1 MTTLTIIW
9 ALIVVPAFTLFAY
22 YGIQWLYEDL
32 ETVTNNDKLGMY
44 AISGLLALGWPIIA
58 SIMIVKAIS
67 NYIDGPNG

>member
-22 YGIQWLYEDL
+22 FGIEWLYEDL

-58 SIMIVKAIS
+58 SIMIVKAVS

>member
-22 YGIQWLYEDL
+22 FGIEWLYEDL

-58 SIMIVKAIS
+58 SIMIIKAVS

>member
-1 MTTLTIIW
+1 MTALTIIW
-9 ALIVVPAFTLFAY
+9 ALTVVPAFTLLAHYSFKWA
-22 YGIQWLYEDL
+22 QEDL
-32 ETVTNNDKLGMY
+32 EEITNNDKLGIY

>member
-1 MTTLTIIW
+1 MTALTIIW

-22 YGIQWLYEDL
+22 FGIEWLYEDL

-44 AISGLLALGWPIIA
+44 AISGLLAMGWPIIA
-58 SIMIVKAIS
+58 GFMIIKAIS

>member
-22 YGIQWLYEDL
+22 YGIEWLYEDL

-58 SIMIVKAIS
+58 SIMIIKAVS

>member
-1 MTTLTIIW
+1 MTALTIIW

-22 YGIQWLYEDL
+22 YGIEWLYEDL

>member
-22 YGIQWLYEDL
+22 YGIEWLYEDL

-58 SIMIVKAIS
+58 SIMIVKAVS

>member
-22 YGIQWLYEDL
+22 FGIEWLYEDL

>member
-1 MTTLTIIW
+1 MTALTIIW

-22 YGIQWLYEDL
+22 FGIEWLYEDL

-58 SIMIVKAIS
+58 SIMIVKAVS

>member
-1 MTTLTIIW
+1 MTTIYIIW
-9 ALIVVPAFTLFAY
+9 ALIVVPAFTLMAHYSFKWA
-22 YGIQWLYEDL
+22 QEDL
-32 ETVTNNDKLGMY
+32 EVITNNDKLGIY

>member
-1 MTTLTIIW
+1 MTTLYIIW

-22 YGIQWLYEDL
+22 YGIEWLYEDL

>member
-22 YGIQWLYEDL
+22 YGIEWLYEDL

-58 SIMIVKAIS
+58 TMMIIKAVS

>member
-1 MTTLTIIW
+1 MTALTIIW
-9 ALIVVPAFTLFAY
+9 ALVVVPAFTLFAY
-22 YGIQWLYEDL
+22 FGIEWLYEDL

-58 SIMIVKAIS
+58 SIMIVKAVS

>member
-22 YGIQWLYEDL
+22 YGIEWLYEDL